1 MDVAARAPADAPP
14 PGAPAPAPVIAEEW
28 GTLLGVARSVGLSPQ
43 YIIFAALRLL
53 VIVGSLL
60 WLAVAPL
67 PPGTRPLVGLILFGF
82 AGYSLALYGVLW
94 VWPPA
99 ADRLSL
105 VILAIDLAFT
115 TALVRLSGGL
125 DSPFD
130 LAFYFLAALQ
140 ALFFGLARGL
150 GVAAVASI
158 LYLSVSLPMGPTHH
172 WSDAGLRVAF
182 LVSLAV
188 ALGLV
193 AERERH
199 RRRAVRSLNWD
210 LEARSHRLAEVN
222 LELETLQRHMRNILD
237 SIADGIVTVDLEGRV
252 TLWNQSMQRHYEV
265 APPEVLGRRLV
276 DVFPALVPEGVAARV
291 EEILAGRAEAFQI
304 QRQRHQT
311 LRRGTA
317 VMDLEGIALRDAR
330 GERIGAVLV
339 VTDVT
344 QQDVAAHQLQQTEK
358 LAAIGTL
365 AAGVAHEIN
374 NPVGVI
380 TARVETMLWDA
391 DDMGLPPAVQEDLR
405 VIDKHAQRVAKIARG
420 LLSFARRAPWETTWV
435 DLNRLLEEALLLV
448 ERQFA
453 KEGILLERALEPGL
467 PPIRGSLNHLEQVM
481 INFLNNAR
489 EAMAGGGRLA
499 VSSRR
504 GRREGWVEVRI
515 ADSGPGIP
523 AEHLSHIFDPFFTT
537 KAAGTGLGL
546 AVSYGIVQEHGG
558 TIEVESAIG
567 RGTTFVVAL
576 PVAGAA
582 ARPAARPTGE
592 AAPPA
597 PAEVRSEAGRGATAG
612 GGKRQGEAAGAEGGV
627 DGRA

>member
-1 MDVAARAPADAPP
+1 MDVAARAAPDP
-14 PGAPAPAPVIAEEW
+14 LMPGAPVPSAPDAEEW
-28 GTLLGVARSVGLSPQ
+28 GALLGVARRVGLSPQ
-43 YIIFAALRLL
+43 YLIFGALRLL

-67 PPGTRPLVGLILFGF
+67 PPGTRRLVALILFGF
-82 AGYSLALYGVLW
+82 TGYSLALYGI
-94 VWPPA
+94 VWARPA
-99 ADRLSL
+99 TVGRLN
-105 VILAIDLAFT
+105 LAILGVDLAFT
-115 TALVRLSGGL
+115 TALVRITGGI

-140 ALFFGLARGL
+140 ALFYGLRRALGL
-150 GVAAVASI
+150 AAVASA
-158 LYLSVSLPMGPTHH
+158 LYLGASLPIGPTHH
-172 WSDAGLRVAF
+172 WSDAGLRLAF
-182 LVSLAV
+182 LVALAV

-199 RRRAVRSLNWD
+199 RRRAVRALNRD
-210 LEARSHRLAEVN
+210 LEARTVRLAELN
-222 LELETLQRHMRNILD
+222 LDLETLQRYMRNILD
-237 SIADGIVTVDLEGRV
+237 SISDGIVTVNLEGRV
-252 TLWNQSMQRHYEV
+252 TLWNRAMQRHYDV
-265 APPEVLGRRLV
+265 APPEVLGRRLA
-276 DVFPALVPEGVAARV
+276 DVFPAIVPEGVAARV
-291 EEILAGRAEAFQI
+291 EQILVGRAESFQL
-304 QRQRHQT
+304 QRLRHQT
-311 LRRGTA
+311 LSK
-317 VMDLEGIALRDAR
+317 GIALRDVR

-344 QQDVAAHQLQQTEK
+344 HQEAAARHMQQAEK

-374 NPVGVI
+374 NPIGII

-391 DDMGLPPAVQEDLR
+391 DTGGLTPAVQEDLR

-420 LLSFARRAPWETTWV
+420 LLSFARRAPWETGPV
-435 DLNRLLEEALLLV
+435 NLNRVVEDALLLV

-453 KEGILLERALEPGL
+453 KEGIRVERSLAPGL
-467 PPIRGSLNHLEQVM
+467 PPIWGSANHLEQVM
-481 INFLNNAR
+481 INFLTNAR

-499 VSSRR
+499 VTSRR

-537 KAAGTGLGL
+537 KAGGTGLGL

-558 TIEVESAIG
+558 TIEVESAPG
-567 RGTTFVVAL
+567 QGAAFTVAL
-576 PVAGAA
+576 PAAGPAIKATSMVAA
-582 ARPAARPTGE
+582 E
-592 AAPPA
+592 AQA
-597 PAEVRSEAGRGATAG
+597 EAGRTPRTGQMSGTGGAP
-612 GGKRQGEAAGAEGGV
+612 REGEAAGLGGGL